1 MLTYLKKLFG
11 YRTLLDLTPA
21 EREYVITLSTAV
33 TKVR

>member
-11 YRTLLDLTPA
+11 YRTIFDLSPA

-33 TKVR
+33 TRVR